1 MISNKVYNTTMFPK
15 IPPVVFSSALTSGPR
30 EIQFTPPSP
39 DPPYVKNYYSQFTSG
54 TGAGAGAGA
63 EGLDTISFL
72 GNVGIGTSTPQYR
85 LDVQNGSAR
94 FSKTRIMPVADAVVA
109 GNILTLRLN
118 PQFGTPTFIY
128 GEFRGTIANQAS
140 LYSPT
145 TTTSVRISFK
155 IVSSTSSASASSLG
169 DVSLL
174 GSSVVSVTMPTT
186 TPTTTTIRVT
196 MNSAASWFVSG
207 DLLLVESQN
216 AISQAAWEG

>member
-1 MISNKVYNTTMFPK
+1 MFSK

-30 EIQFTPPSP
+30 EIEFTPPSP
-39 DPPYVKNYYSQFTSG
+39 EPPHVYYYTFYEGPGIGGGGDRQA
-54 TGAGAGAGA
+54 AG

-94 FSKTRIMPVADAVVA
+94 FSRTRIMPVADAVIA
-109 GNILTLRLN
+109 GNAVTLRLSY
-118 PQFGTPTFIY
+118 PAVGTLIY
-128 GEFRGTIANQAS
+128 GEFRGTIASQAS

-145 TTTSVRISFK
+145 TTTGLRISFK
-155 IVSSTSSASASSLG
+155 VVSSSSSAPASTMG

-174 GSSVVSVTMPTT
+174 GSSVLSVTMPTT
-186 TPTTTTIRVT
+186 TATTTTIRLT
-196 MNSAASWFVSG
+196 MNSTGSWFVSG

-216 AISQAAWEG
+216 AIARAAWE